1 MVLRSCLDDK
11 IKDVVINVEDNMEKI
26 WKRLD
31 EKFGDLSKLADIVVN
46 DIKRLKCIREGDN
59 KGIISLVDI
68 IERGYRD
75 LELLGLEK
83 EISNTGTV
91 SLIEEKLPRD
101 IRREWSKEVNKR
113 GSSVDIRNKFPA
125 LLQFLQDQRK
135 IIEYE
140 YSELRYST
148 NEINKQRIHMF
159 NEEAK
164 IYNTDFPLHEETECG
179 YLRCQDSTYQQV
191 LHMSNNNFQRCIVH
205 NNSSRHTTKD
215 CNQFKAMDI
224 KTRLQLVKD
233 RRGCFSCLKSG
244 HRAAECRF
252 RKICSF
258 PGCGRYHHDLL
269 HEDDTVCTGPTE
281 RPVNEPKHVNL
292 LNSTNSDCQDRLD
305 NCILPMMN
313 IYCKGKFINVLWDT
327 GATISLITNKVARE
341 LGLTKGA
348 QRTLTVIKVGGTV
361 EEIESSSY
369 MVPLVDKR
377 SKKVHIH
384 RVDTISSNI
393 NNVDIS
399 NTINLFN
406 NLHKEEILNPQG
418 SVDMLIGMNYASIQ
432 PQREQTIDNLA
443 LYGNRFGKCIVGSHH
458 KLEGQNIAKVY
469 LSQIKSE
476 QTSVLERFFT
486 IEQMGVSCIPQCG
499 SCRCGKC
506 PTGSKDYTIKEEHEL
521 RMVLYTKVTIG

>member
-1 MVLRSCLDDK
+1 M
-11 IKDVVINVEDNMEKI
+11 
-26 WKRLD
+26 
-31 EKFGDLSKLADIVVN
+31 
-46 DIKRLKCIREGDN
+46 
-59 KGIISLVDI
+59 
-68 IERGYRD
+68 
-75 LELLGLEK
+75 
-83 EISNTGTV
+83 
-91 SLIEEKLPRD
+91 
-101 IRREWSKEVNKR
+101 NKR

-164 IYNTDFPLHEETECG
+164 IYNTDFPLHEQT
-179 YLRCQDSTYQQV
+179 
-191 LHMSNNNFQRCIVH
+191 
-205 NNSSRHTTKD
+205 
-215 CNQFKAMDI
+215 
-224 KTRLQLVKD
+224 
-233 RRGCFSCLKSG
+233 
-244 HRAAECRF
+244 
-252 RKICSF
+252 
-258 PGCGRYHHDLL
+258 
-269 HEDDTVCTGPTE
+269 
-281 RPVNEPKHVNL
+281 VNEPKHVNL
-292 LNSTNSDCQDRLD
+292 LNSTNFDCQDRLD
-305 NCILPMMN
+305 NCILPIMN
-313 IYCKGKFINVLWDT
+313 IYCTGKFINVLWD
-327 GATISLITNKVARE
+327 TISLITNKVARE
-341 LGLTKGA
+341 LGLTKGT

-384 RVDTISSNI
+384 GVDTISSNI

-432 PQREQTIDNLA
+432 PQREQTIDNLI

-458 KLEGQNIAKVY
+458 TLEGQNIAKVN
-469 LSQIKSE
+469 LCQIKSE

-499 SCRCGKC
+499 IQSTERNL
-506 PTGSKDYTIKEEHEL
+506 TKDPAKAIIYKKLINAMIERRVARKLTNAEILEYKGPVYYL
-521 RMVLYTKVTIG
+521 PYCY